1 MAKTSMKTLENVESM
16 MNSTVETITTE
27 TTKTVMPTW
36 AIKVKEQGIAAQD
49 KFMETGSFFN
59 GRAGEKVRG
68 IFLEEG
74 LNEGE
79 TKNGSAVWKIQVMRL
94 SSHKEQ
100 TLSLLQS
107 ITSLSDQLVAIAMN
121 NNGSLKEV
129 FFDATFVAGK
139 GQQNYIKTIVQV
151 KPAQITEKKVA

>member
-1 MAKTSMKTLENVESM
+1 MAKKMATLETVEQQL
-16 MNSTVETITTE
+16 NNVETINTE
-27 TTKTVMPTW
+27 TPKTIMPAW
-36 AIKVKEQGIAAQD
+36 AVKVKEQGVEAQN
-49 KFMETGSFFN
+49 KFMENGSFFN

-74 LNEGE
+74 LTEGE

-129 FFDATFVAGK
+129 FFDAHFVTGK

-151 KPAQITEKKVA
+151 KPAQIVKTEVA